1 MAIPLSR
8 PPPRQ
13 HQQQQGQQP
22 RASSPIEQLYFDR
35 DRLNLRGLDFTSRI
49 VLYVMYEAWRLFQEL
64 VGPRR
69 RDPEAAER

>member
-22 RASSPIEQLYFDR
+22 RSSSPIDFVR
-35 DRLNLRGLDFTSRI
+35 DRLNLRGLDFPSRI
-49 VLYVMYEAWRLFQEL
+49 VLYVMYEAWKLFQEL

-69 RDPEAAER
+69 RDPETAER

>member
-22 RASSPIEQLYFDR
+22 RSSSPIDFVR
-35 DRLNLRGLDFTSRI
+35 DRLNLRGLDFPSRI
-49 VLYVMYEAWRLFQEL
+49 VLYVMYEAWKLFQEL

>member
-8 PPPRQ
+8 PPPHQ

-22 RASSPIEQLYFDR
+22 RSSSPIDFVR
-35 DRLNLRGLDFTSRI
+35 DRLNLRGLDFPSRI
-49 VLYVMYEAWRLFQEL
+49 VLYVMYEAWKLFQEL

>member
-1 MAIPLSR
+1 MAIPFSR

-13 HQQQQGQQP
+13 PQQQQGQQP
-22 RASSPIEQLYFDR
+22 RASSPIEQLLGG

-49 VLYVMYEAWRLFQEL
+49 VLYVMYEAWKLFQEL

-69 RDPEAAER
+69 RNPEAAER